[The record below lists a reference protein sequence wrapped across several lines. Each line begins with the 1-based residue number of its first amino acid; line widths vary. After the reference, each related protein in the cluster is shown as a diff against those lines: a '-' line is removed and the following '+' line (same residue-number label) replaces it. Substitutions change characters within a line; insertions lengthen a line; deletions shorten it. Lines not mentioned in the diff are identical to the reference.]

1 VLKKQKTNIDLS
13 KPLSVAIKKSKRKD
27 NDKNMYKW
35 VRVGVNLVYSLV
47 YDFHIEGVENI
58 PQDKPLIIASNHRS
72 FADPVIITIPMKQP
86 LSYMARD
93 TLFRHKL
100 ISWFITKLGAFPI
113 KRDTAPAALF
123 EQTTELLKK
132 RSLVIFPEG
141 TRQYENK
148 VGSGKSGVA
157 MIAAKSGADV
167 LPCGIVFEGR
177 KLKFRSKLTIRFG
190 EVIKYDDLKIE
201 GTSSKELKK
210 VKSLIMNAIKRLVEG
225 AVTLEM
231 PEKTVETEAIYERI
245 DTNNN

>member
-1 VLKKQKTNIDLS
+1 
-13 KPLSVAIKKSKRKD
+13 
-27 NDKNMYKW
+27 MYKI
-35 VRVGVNLVYSLV
+35 VRIGVLAVYKLVYN
-47 YDFHIEGVENI
+47 FHIEGAENI

-93 TLFRHKL
+93 TLFRNKL
-100 ISWFITKLGAFPI
+100 IAWFITKLGAFPI

-123 EQTTELLKK
+123 EQTAKLLEK

-141 TRQYENK
+141 TRQYANK
-148 VGSGKSGVA
+148 VGAGKSGVA

-167 LPCGIVFEGR
+167 LPCGIIFEGR
-177 KLKFRSKLTIRFG
+177 KLRFRSKLTLRFG

-210 VKSLIMNAIKRLVEG
+210 VKNLIMNSIKRLVEG

-231 PEKTVETEAIYERI
+231 PQEENETETVYEKARN
-245 DTNNN
+245 D

>member
-1 VLKKQKTNIDLS
+1 
-13 KPLSVAIKKSKRKD
+13 
-27 NDKNMYKW
+27 MYKW
-35 VRVGVNLVYSLV
+35 VRVAVLAAYKLAF
-47 YDFHIEGVENI
+47 DFHIEGAENI

-93 TLFRHKL
+93 TLFHNKL

-148 VGSGKSGVA
+148 VGAGKSGVA

-167 LPCGIVFEGR
+167 LPCGIVFEGK
-177 KLKFRSKLTIRFG
+177 KLRFRSKLTLRFG
-190 EVIKYDDLKIE
+190 EVIKYDELKIE

-210 VKSLIMNAIKRLVEG
+210 VKNLIMNAIKRLVEG
-225 AVTLEM
+225 AVTVEM
-231 PEKTVETEAIYERI
+231 PQTAKSAEPEAATKKGGEAVNEKAHS
-245 DTNNN
+245 D